1 MKKNAKKGFA
11 WAQHLLGQSFYH
23 GDGVTIS
30 HYDAVRWYRKAAAL
44 RATLWRII
52 V

>member
-30 HYDAVRWYRKAAAL
+30 HYDAVGFEKLPL